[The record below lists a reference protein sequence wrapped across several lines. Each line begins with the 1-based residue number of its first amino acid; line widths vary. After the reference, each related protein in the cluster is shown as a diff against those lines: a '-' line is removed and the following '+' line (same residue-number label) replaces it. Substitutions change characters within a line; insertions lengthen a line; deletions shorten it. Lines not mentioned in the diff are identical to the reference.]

1 MQVLQS
7 TAFLSYLFNV
17 RYLNITK
24 GTGTGALLIADGA
37 IVIDGPKQVVFGTA
51 SPQVA
56 AQVPP
61 GHELEQEAH
70 GLADSAHTQ

>member
-1 MQVLQS
+1 MRNFDIAEGARAS
-7 TAFLSYLFNV
+7 
-17 RYLNITK
+17 
-24 GTGTGALLIADGA
+24 ALLIADGA
-37 IVIDGPKQVVFGTA
+37 VVVDRPQEVVLA
-51 SPQVA
+51 AARPQVA